1 MGNKS
6 KLKHQQQKRQCLT
19 NLLSL
24 LPSSS
29 ESQQP
34 PHSSQQTM
42 LYPKTKTTLMKLPAP
57 SLTPRTS
64 QIVAGLSSAG
74 SQTLR
79 KLLSSSSLQAS
90 KLARLSQ
97 SPSIRAETSLD
108 RLGHCQLMNK
118 VSLSSTRP
126 MVRTTRLATSTAPSS
141 CLTPSWITS
150 TAGPTS
156 LRRTTGRLTRWRSST
171 IEFRMKQTR
180 TTLILKTGKM
190 TSTMISSITVVKI
203 TATPETE
210 STTSHSKT

>member
-34 PHSSQQTM
+34 PHSNQQTM
-42 LYPKTKTTLMKLPAP
+42 LYPKTKTTLSKLPVP

-79 KLLSSSSLQAS
+79 KLPSNSSLQAL

-126 MVRTTRLATSTAPSS
+126 MVCTTCSATLTVPYS
-141 CLTPSWITS
+141 CSTPSWITS

-156 LRRTTGRLTRWRSST
+156 LRRTTRRPTGWRSSM
-171 IEFRMKQTR
+171 IECRKNQQT
-180 TTLILKTGKM
+180 TSLIEKTGKM
-190 TSTMISSITVVKI
+190 ISAIISKITVVKT
-203 TATPETE
+203 TATVDTE
-210 STTSHSKT
+210 SITSHSKT

>member
-6 KLKHQQQKRQCLT
+6 KLKHQQQKT
-19 NLLSL
+19 MFNNLLSL

-34 PHSSQQTM
+34 PHSSQLTM

-79 KLLSSSSLQAS
+79 RLPSSSSLQAS

-108 RLGHCQLMNK
+108 RLGHC
-118 VSLSSTRP
+118 
-126 MVRTTRLATSTAPSS
+126 
-141 CLTPSWITS
+141 
-150 TAGPTS
+150 
-156 LRRTTGRLTRWRSST
+156 
-171 IEFRMKQTR
+171 
-180 TTLILKTGKM
+180 
-190 TSTMISSITVVKI
+190 
-203 TATPETE
+203 
-210 STTSHSKT
+210 

>member
-42 LYPKTKTTLMKLPAP
+42 LYPKTKTTLLKLLAP

-64 QIVAGLSSAG
+64 QIVAGSSSAG

-79 KLLSSSSLQAS
+79 KLPSSSSLQAS

-108 RLGHCQLMNK
+108 RLGHSKLMQA
-118 VSLSSTRP
+118 VSLSSTRL
-126 MVRTTRLATSTAPSS
+126 MVRTTRSATLTVPSS
-141 CLTPSWITS
+141 CSTPSWITS

-156 LRRTTGRLTRWRSST
+156 LRRTTGRLTRWRSLM
-171 IEFRMKQTR
+171 IEFRMKQTT

-190 TSTMISSITVVKI
+190 TSTMISSITVVKT
-203 TATPETE
+203 TATVDTE
-210 STTSHSKT
+210 STTSHS

>member
-6 KLKHQQQKRQCLT
+6 KLKNNNKRQCLT

-34 PHSSQQTM
+34 PHSSQLTM
-42 LYPKTKTTLMKLPAP
+42 LYPKTKTTLSKLPVP

-64 QIVAGLSSAG
+64 QIVAGSSSAG

-79 KLLSSSSLQAS
+79 KLPSSSSLRAL

-126 MVRTTRLATSTAPSS
+126 VVRTTGSATLTAPSS
-141 CLTPSWITS
+141 CSTPSWITS

-156 LRRTTGRLTRWRSST
+156 LRRTARRPTGWRSSM
-171 IEFRMKQTR
+171 IECRRNQQT
-180 TTLILKTGKM
+180 TTLIEKTGKM
-190 TSTMISSITVVKI
+190 ISAIISKITVVKT
-203 TATPETE
+203 TATVDTE
-210 STTSHSKT
+210 SITSHSKT

>member
-34 PHSSQQTM
+34 PHFSQLTM
-42 LYPKTKTTLMKLPAP
+42 LYPKTKTTLMKLLAP

-79 KLLSSSSLQAS
+79 KLPSSSSLQAL
-90 KLARLSQ
+90 KLVKLSQ

-108 RLGHCQLMNK
+108 RLGRSKLMNK
-118 VSLSSTRP
+118 VSLSSIRP
-126 MVRTTRLATSTAPSS
+126 MACTTCSATLTVPYS
-141 CLTPSWITS
+141 CSTPSW
-150 TAGPTS
+150 
-156 LRRTTGRLTRWRSST
+156 
-171 IEFRMKQTR
+171 
-180 TTLILKTGKM
+180 
-190 TSTMISSITVVKI
+190 
-203 TATPETE
+203 
-210 STTSHSKT
+210 